1 MFLFLLKKKVTTQRD
16 ADRRIGERLGD
27 EVQINFFVQNYVIL
41 FVCIICQTYWRG
53 EIQSELEAN
62 LNFTH
67 QVHNLSSLLV
77 LHLVDGAEITS
88 RLLS

>member
-1 MFLFLLKKKVTTQRD
+1 MFLFLSFFKKVTTQRD

-27 EVQINFFVQNYVIL
+27 EVQINFVLQNHII
-41 FVCIICQTYWRG
+41 FIICQTYWRG

-67 QVHNLSSLLV
+67 QVHNLSSILV

-88 RLLS
+88 RSLLS